1 MCASLLVGVSIVVDA
16 LFKRGLPY
24 LPSPSPSGL
33 QASHHALS
41 EDRAGQRHIM
51 RSLEL
56 HDRDATSEHTER
68 IAERRHTCCVTTANP
83 VIGGD
88 PGSENC
94 RGDVHA
100 THASTDYNPLH
111 FPLMAHPE
119 PMLERSRSFN
129 DDLAWVRIAQDY
141 SLAPPPPPPS
151 SERAGHSGSRSS
163 SAARCGPKP
172 GRCTRRWRGFKNGF
186 LNLAASFV
194 VATSQLANTEA
205 LLGCTIT
212 IVSVTAYW

>member
-1 MCASLLVGVSIVVDA
+1 MHYSV
-16 LFKRGLPY
+16 
-24 LPSPSPSGL
+24 
-33 QASHHALS
+33 
-41 EDRAGQRHIM
+41 
-51 RSLEL
+51 EL
-56 HDRDATSEHTER
+56 DDRDATSEHTER

-88 PGSENC
+88 PESESC
-94 RGDVHA
+94 IGDVHA

-129 DDLAWVRIAQDY
+129 DDDLAWVRVAQDY
-141 SLAPPPPPPS
+141 SIAPPPPPPS
-151 SERAGHSGSRSS
+151 SERAGHSGLRSS